1 MNILL
6 QAAPQGG
13 NNFLLLIL
21 MFVAMFAFM
30 IFAKL
35 LNSKFSVLFY
45 EKNSRTSSDFDCEN
59 ALRFFFLSLPSH
71 RRKNHKGKHSN
82 KHKDQ

>member
-1 MNILL
+1 
-6 QAAPQGG
+6 
-13 NNFLLLIL
+13 
-21 MFVAMFAFM
+21 M

-59 ALRFFFLSLPSH
+59 ALRFFFWRLKINSGS
-71 RRKNHKGKHSN
+71 
-82 KHKDQ
+82 